1 MEIEFDE
8 LFGLPAHPLLV
19 HVPVVIIP
27 LGLLVAL
34 VALWP
39 RARRGAALAAAALAV
54 VGALGAVLAAG
65 AGEKLED
72 DVRETEL
79 SEEHAAQGDRV
90 EPAAAGFGAL
100 AVAGAVAVEAARR
113 RPRRSDGTDGTDD
126 TSAMPPDD
134 ERPLGGATA
143 TATATTA
150 APAPARAG
158 RPAAA
163 ALATALLALSVLAG
177 AVATYLVVQ
186 AGHSGAESVWD
197 DAPRSQSV
205 DGDD

>member
-1 MEIEFDE
+1 MEIEFDQ

-27 LGLLVAL
+27 LALLVAL

-65 AGEKLED
+65 AGEELEG
-72 DVRETEL
+72 DVRETDL
-79 SEEHAAQGDRV
+79 SEEHAAQGERV
-90 EPAAAGFGAL
+90 EPAAAAFGAL
-100 AVAGAVAVEAARR
+100 AAAGAVTVEAVRRRARR
-113 RPRRSDGTDGTDD
+113 TGGTEGTG
-126 TSAMPPDD
+126 TSGVPPDD
-134 ERPLGGATA
+134 DRPLGGATA
-143 TATATTA
+143 TATATT
-150 APAPARAG
+150 PAPARAG

-163 ALATALLALSVLAG
+163 GLATVLLALSVLAG
-177 AVATYLVVQ
+177 TVATYLVVQ

-197 DAPRSQSV
+197 DAPDSQ
-205 DGDD
+205 GADDDD